1 MAAIQNLRS
10 TISGSLP
17 NLLPGMIA
25 INIPDD
31 ILWVRKEGRR
41 VPVNLAD
48 VRDRAPAADGLP
60 GAPLSRDGAGKAI
73 WSGALVPSSVVDGA
87 IRVDLPPADGVY
99 AIPGAQITGFGA
111 DRLLGINA
119 VEIAPFYV
127 RSDSVT
133 ITHLSVGIKSA
144 APAAI
149 RVGICDAL
157 GIIITDQL
165 IAAPVQGA
173 NVIALGSPRLLPR
186 GTYRTILWASAA
198 TTFGVA
204 NVSAPEQGWGLTNSS
219 LLFTRAYQGIKD
231 MSAGIGSLPT
241 LSARNTA
248 EPGQDKLV
256 MLRWTTP

>member
-1 MAAIQNLRS
+1 MAIQNLRS
-10 TISGSLP
+10 EISDSLP

-31 ILWVRKEGRR
+31 MLWVRKEGRR
-41 VPVNLAD
+41 TRVKLAD
-48 VRDRAPAADGLP
+48 VRDRAPPANGLP
-60 GAPLSRDGAGKAI
+60 GAPLVREGGKAV
-73 WSGALVPSSVVDGA
+73 WDDAQAPSSVVNGV
-87 IRVDLPPADGVY
+87 IRVDLPPASGVF

-111 DRLLGINA
+111 DRFLGINA
-119 VEIAPFYV
+119 VEVAPFYV

-133 ITHLSVGIKSA
+133 ITQLSVGIKSA
-144 APAAI
+144 SPGAI
-149 RVGICDAL
+149 RIGICDAL

-165 IAAPVQGA
+165 ISAPVQGA
-173 NVIALGSPRLLPR
+173 NVVTLGAPRLLPR

-198 TTFGVA
+198 TTFGSA
-204 NVSAPEQGWGLTNSS
+204 NASAPEQGWGLTNSS
-219 LLFTRAYQGIKD
+219 LLFTRAYQGLKD

-241 LSARNTA
+241 LSARNTN